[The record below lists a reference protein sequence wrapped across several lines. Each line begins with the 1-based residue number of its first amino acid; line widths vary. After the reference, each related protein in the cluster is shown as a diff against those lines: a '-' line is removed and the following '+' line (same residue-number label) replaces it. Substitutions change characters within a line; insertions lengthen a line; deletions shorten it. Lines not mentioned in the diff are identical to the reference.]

1 MRPKTFDEFTGQEAA
16 VGQIRL
22 ALDSAKARQDVI
34 DHVLLTGP
42 PGLGK
47 TTIANLI
54 ANALGTRCI
63 ETIANSIRSP
73 ADMTTSL
80 VSLRRGEVLF
90 IDEIHALPTTV
101 QEYLYTAMEDYK
113 ISMISKAA
121 RRSAITI
128 NLNKFVLVG
137 ATTIEGQLSGPM
149 LDRFGIVCRLQP
161 YTDDEIKSILINA
174 AMKDCVTITP
184 RALDII
190 ANRCRATPRIALR
203 HLRRARDSAVI
214 AGNSRTIDSEA
225 VEHAYSV
232 LRIREHGLTDQ
243 DVLMLKVLSYSNSPI
258 GLNALASHLNTTVET
273 IETVIEPHLLR
284 IGAVER
290 TPRGRTLGPLGMK
303 VVAELEVP

>member
-1 MRPKTFDEFTGQEAA
+1 MRPKTFEEFTGQEAA
-16 VGQIRL
+16 VNQIRL
-22 ALDSAKARQDVI
+22 ALDSAKARHDVI

-47 TTIANLI
+47 TTIANMI
-54 ANALGTRCI
+54 AEALGTRCV
-63 ETIANSIRSP
+63 ETIANVIRSP
-73 ADMTTSL
+73 ADMTTTL
-80 VSLRRGEVLF
+80 VGLRRGEVLF
-90 IDEIHALPTTV
+90 IDEIHALPANV

-113 ISMISKAA
+113 ISMISKAV
-121 RRSAITI
+121 RRNAITI

-161 YTDDEIKSILINA
+161 YTDDEIKSILVNA
-174 AMKDCVTITP
+174 AMKECVTITP

-214 AGNSRTIDSEA
+214 AGNARTIDSSA

-232 LRIREHGLTDQ
+232 LRIKEHGLTEQ
-243 DVLMLKVLSYSNSPI
+243 DMAMLKVLSYSDGPV
-258 GLNALASHLNTTVET
+258 GLNALASHINTTVET

-290 TPRGRTLGPLGMK
+290 TPRGRVIGPMGMK
-303 VVAELEVP
+303 IVAELDK